1 MIRLLKGLC
10 LSLLLLTTSQAAA
23 GEAEI
28 QRIGTLNC
36 NTIPHSGVNLLIH
49 STKGVRC
56 EFSPADGGTTE
67 YYRGETGVGFGLD
80 VSVNTRGS
88 TRYSVLARQYRAGS
102 HQLAGKY
109 EGAGGGI
116 SFGLSAGDNTPIQKS
131 DGSIS
136 LQPISVKNSGAGA
149 AAGFTYLYLQPASK

>member
-1 MIRLLKGLC
+1 MTRLLKVLC
-10 LSLLLLTTSQAAA
+10 LSLLLLTMGQATA

-56 EFSPADGGTTE
+56 EFSPADGGESE
-67 YYRGETGVGFGLD
+67 YYRGETGIGFGLD

-88 TRYSVLARQYRAGS
+88 IRYAVLVRHDEAGS
-102 HQLAGKY
+102 YQLAGKY

-136 LQPISVKNSGAGA
+136 LQPISVENSGAGA
-149 AAGFTYLYLQPASK
+149 AAGFTYLYLESIPK